1 MIDFSEL
8 QDVDFGDLST
18 WPDWFRW
25 AMTGVLGLVILIAG
39 YNFVVRPQQ
48 GVLTELEQEE
58 RQFKEIFLEK
68 KEKTINLPAY
78 KEQLQEIRNRFGI
91 VLNQLPSRA
100 EVPAMLIDISQAG
113 FARGLQFEQLMPD
126 SPKEKQFYK
135 IIPVSIKVSGKFHQF
150 IEFISDL
157 ASLPRVVTMG
167 DMSIKRIQGSDQ
179 LIMEAQLRTYQYLE
193 KSTSEKKG

>member
-126 SPKEKQFYK
+126 SPKEKHFYK